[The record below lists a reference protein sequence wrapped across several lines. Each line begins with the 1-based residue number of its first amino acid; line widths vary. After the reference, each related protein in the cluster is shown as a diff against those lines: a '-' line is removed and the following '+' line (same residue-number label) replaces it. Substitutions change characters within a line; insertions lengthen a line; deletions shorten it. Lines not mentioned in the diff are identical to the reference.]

1 MNDTNTPVESPPDPT
16 PETAGLLDSLELVVD
31 NARLLVYGPIAV
43 GILTLAVTFL
53 ITPTFTAS
61 VRVMPPPQQSQG
73 AAAAMLQSLGMLGS
87 AIGGGGGLKNP
98 GDLYVG
104 LLKSRGVQDALIDKF
119 KLQERYEAK
128 FKETTRKELS
138 NRTRIMNGKDSII
151 VVEIDDD
158 EPEFA
163 ARLADGYSEALG
175 NLLSRLSLT
184 EAQMRKTFFEKQLAA
199 AKAGLDKAEISLRS
213 SSGVSLNALKLS
225 PGFEVGTTAQ
235 IKGQLTGL
243 EIKLSAMKGYLSE
256 TAPEY
261 KQSLTE
267 IAALKEQLTKIEKES
282 GSTESPQNDYLDKYR
297 DFKYYE
303 ALYDLLIKQF
313 EAAKLD
319 EAREG
324 NVMQIVDSAVVP
336 EKKSKPQRAVI
347 TLAVT
352 VFSFFMFLGFIFLRR
367 KMRHYLE
374 ESTNQQR
381 VNGLKN
387 NLKRVFKIKRLN

>member
-1 MNDTNTPVESPPDPT
+1 MNDTNTSVESHPDPT
-16 PETAGLLDSLELVVD
+16 PERVDILDSLELVVD
-31 NARLLVYGPIAV
+31 NIRLLTYGPLAV
-43 GILTLAVTFL
+43 GILTAAFTFL
-53 ITPTFTAS
+53 ITPTFTAT

-73 AAAAMLQSLGMLGS
+73 AAAAMLQSLGMLGG
-87 AIGGGGGLKNP
+87 AIGSGGGLKNP

-128 FKETTRKELS
+128 FKETTRTELN
-138 NRTRIMNGKDSII
+138 NRTRIINGKDSII

-163 ARLADGYSEALG
+163 ARLADGYSAALG
-175 NLLSRLSLT
+175 DLLSKLSST

-199 AKAGLDKAEISLRS
+199 AKAGMDKSEISLRS

-225 PGFEVGTTAQ
+225 PAFEVGTTAQ

-261 KQSLTE
+261 KQNLTE
-267 IAALKEQLTKIEKES
+267 IAALKEQLSKIEKES
-282 GSTESPQNDYLDKYR
+282 GSAEPPKNDYLDKYR

-336 EKKSKPQRAVI
+336 ERKSKPKRALI
-347 TLAVT
+347 TIAVT
-352 VFSFFMFLGFIFLRR
+352 VFSFFMFLSFIFLRQ
-367 KMRHYLE
+367 KMHHFLE
-374 ESTNQQR
+374 DSTNQHR

-387 NLKRVFKIKRLN
+387 NLKRFFSIKRLQ